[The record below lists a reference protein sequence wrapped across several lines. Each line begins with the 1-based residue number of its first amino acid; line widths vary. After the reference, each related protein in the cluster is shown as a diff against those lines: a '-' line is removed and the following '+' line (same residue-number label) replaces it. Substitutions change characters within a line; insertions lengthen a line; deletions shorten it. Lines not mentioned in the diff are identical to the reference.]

1 MTASTQTNRLVRI
14 LAALFVGMV
23 LVALGWR
30 GWQGEEGGVP
40 TLERYGFY
48 LEEVGKQVGID
59 FVHEAPVLDAKLDH
73 IMPMI
78 ASMGAAVSVVD
89 YDRDGWRDLYVTNS
103 RTGSLNRLYRNLEG
117 RGFEDVAPAMGVAD
131 VNRDG
136 VSMGA
141 VWGDSNND
149 GFEDLFL
156 YKWGKPELFFN
167 RAGKAFERVTDA
179 AGLPNWIN
187 AGSAIW
193 VDYDCDG
200 YLDLF
205 VAGYWPESLNL
216 WHLKTTRM
224 MPESFEY
231 ANNGGRKYL
240 LRNRGDGTFEDVTAR
255 VGIASRRWTLAV
267 GAADLNGSGFPD
279 LFLSN
284 DYGVSELYVNEEGK
298 RFVEVGEQAGVGRQ
312 PKSGMNAAFGDVLN
326 SGDLAIYET
335 NISQAGVL
343 IQGNNLWV
351 LAARETLRFE
361 NLAGAMGVELGGWS
375 FGAQFGDLN
384 NDGVLDL
391 VLTNGYVSADRN
403 GSYWYDFS
411 QVVGGHRAIIS
422 DAKNW
427 PSMRGRSLAGYQ
439 TARVWMNDG
448 MGQFAE
454 VARAVGVRERFD
466 GRAVALV
473 DLWNRGVLDVVVANQ
488 RGPLLVYRNRARTA
502 ANWIGFDLVGRQ
514 SNRSAIGAR
523 VQVFWRGAA
532 QVQEVSGGSGYAA
545 QNQRP
550 LHFGLGERAAVDSVA
565 IRWPSG
571 HVEMFYSP
579 DIRQVHRL
587 VEHGRISPQKA
598 QNRHLPAVR

>member
-1 MTASTQTNRLVRI
+1 MKREDSGIEERRPNRLVQI
-14 LAALFVGMV
+14 LVALFFLLL
-23 LVALGWR
+23 LVALGVMKWG
-30 GWQGEEGGVP
+30 GWQVGERDATDSSLVGTGF
-40 TLERYGFY
+40 ERYGFY
-48 LEEVGKQVGID
+48 LKEVGKQVGID

-73 IMPMI
+73 IMPII

-89 YDRDGWRDLYVTNS
+89 YDRDGWQDLYVTSS
-103 RTGSLNRLYRNLEG
+103 RRGSLNRLYRNLG
-117 RGFEDVAPAMGVAD
+117 GVGFEDVATDLGVAD
-131 VNRDG
+131 VNRAG
-136 VSMGA
+136 VSMGS
-141 VWGDSNND
+141 VWGDYDND

-156 YKWGKPELFFN
+156 YKWGRPELFRN
-167 RAGKAFERVTDA
+167 REGKVFERVTEI
-179 AGLPNWIN
+179 AGLPEWIN

-200 YLDLF
+200 YLDIF
-205 VAGYWPESLNL
+205 VAGYWPESLDL
-216 WHLKTTRM
+216 WNLKTTRM

-240 LRNRGDGTFEDVTAR
+240 LRNSGDGTFEDVTAK

-284 DYGVSELYVNEEGK
+284 DYGISELYVNEGGK
-298 RFVEVGEQAGVGRQ
+298 RFVEMGEQVGVGRQ

-326 SGDLAIYET
+326 RGDLAIYET

-351 LAARETLRFE
+351 RMDGETLRFE
-361 NLAGAMGVELGGWS
+361 NLAGAMGVDLGGWS

-384 NDGVLDL
+384 NDGALDL
-391 VLTNGYVSADRN
+391 VLTNGYVSADGN
-403 GSYWYDFS
+403 GNYWYDFS
-411 QVVGGHRAIIS
+411 QVAGGHSAIIS

-427 PSMRGRSLAGYQ
+427 PPMRGRSLAGHQ
-439 TARVWMNDG
+439 TKRVWVNDG
-448 MGQFAE
+448 AGQFAE
-454 VARAVGVRERFD
+454 VAQAVGVQDRFD

-473 DLWNRGVLDVVVANQ
+473 DLWNRGALDVVVANQ
-488 RGPLLVYRNRARTA
+488 RGPLLLYRNSVRAE

-523 VQVFWRGAA
+523 VQVFWRGWV

-545 QNQRP
+545 QNQRL
-550 LHFGLGERAAVDSVA
+550 LHFGLGDGAAVDSVA
-565 IRWPSG
+565 IRWPLG
-571 HVEMFYSP
+571 QVQMFYAL
-579 DIRQVHRL
+579 DVRQVHRIL
-587 VEHGRISPQKA
+587 E
-598 QNRHLPAVR
+598 N

>member
-1 MTASTQTNRLVRI
+1 MNREDSGIEERRPNRVVRI
-14 LAALFVGMV
+14 LVVLFFGLL
-23 LVALGWR
+23 LVALGAMKW
-30 GWQGEEGGVP
+30 GGEQEDSVSGTGS
-40 TLERYGFY
+40 ERYGFY
-48 LEEVGKQVGID
+48 LREVGKQVGIN

-73 IMPMI
+73 IMPII

-89 YDRDGWRDLYVTNS
+89 YDRDGWQDLYVTSS
-103 RTGSLNRLYRNLEG
+103 RKGSLNRLYRNIEG
-117 RGFEDVAPAMGVAD
+117 MGFHDVATDLGVAD
-131 VNRDG
+131 VNRVG
-136 VSMGA
+136 VSMGS
-141 VWGDSNND
+141 VWGDYDND

-156 YKWGKPELFFN
+156 YKWGRPELFRN
-167 RAGKAFERVTDA
+167 RDGKVFERVTEIV
-179 AGLPNWIN
+179 GLPEWIN

-200 YLDLF
+200 YLDIF

-216 WHLKTTRM
+216 WDLETTRM

-240 LRNRGDGTFEDVTAR
+240 LRNSGGGIFEDVTVQ
-255 VGIASRRWTLAV
+255 VGITSRRWTLAV

-284 DYGVSELYVNEEGK
+284 DYGISELYVNEGGK
-298 RFVEVGEQAGVGRQ
+298 RFVEMGEQAGVGRQ

-326 SGDLAIYET
+326 RGDLAIYET

-351 LAARETLRFE
+351 PMGGETLRFE
-361 NLAGAMGVELGGWS
+361 NLAGAMGVDLGGWS

-384 NDGVLDL
+384 NDGALDL
-391 VLTNGYVSADRN
+391 VLTNGYVSAD
-403 GSYWYDFS
+403 GSGNYWYDFS
-411 QVVGGHRAIIS
+411 QVAGGHSAIIS

-427 PSMRGRSLAGYQ
+427 PPMRGRSLAGRQ
-439 TARVWMNDG
+439 TKRVWVNDG
-448 MGQFAE
+448 EGQFVE
-454 VARAVGVRERFD
+454 VAQAVGVEDRFD

-488 RGPLLVYRNRARTA
+488 RGPLLLYRNTVRAG
-502 ANWIGFDLVGRQ
+502 ANWIGFNLVGQQ

-523 VQVFWRGAA
+523 VQVFWNDEV
-532 QVQEVSGGSGYAA
+532 QVQEVLGGSGYAA

-550 LHFGLGERAAVDSVA
+550 LHFGLGDGAVVDSVA

-571 HVEMFYSP
+571 QVQMFYTL
-579 DIRQVHRL
+579 DVRRVHRI
-587 VEHGRISPQKA
+587 VE
-598 QNRHLPAVR
+598 N

>member
-1 MTASTQTNRLVRI
+1 MKREDSGIEERRPNRLVQI
-14 LAALFVGMV
+14 LVVLFFLLL
-23 LVALGWR
+23 LVALGVMKWG
-30 GWQGEEGGVP
+30 GWQVGERDATDSSLVGTGF
-40 TLERYGFY
+40 ERYGFY
-48 LEEVGKQVGID
+48 LKEVGKQVGID

-73 IMPMI
+73 IMPII

-89 YDRDGWRDLYVTNS
+89 YDRDGWQDLYVTSS
-103 RTGSLNRLYRNLEG
+103 RRGSLNRLYRNLG
-117 RGFEDVAPAMGVAD
+117 GVGFEDVATDLGVAD
-131 VNRDG
+131 VNREG
-136 VSMGA
+136 VSMGS
-141 VWGDSNND
+141 VWGDYDND

-156 YKWGKPELFFN
+156 YKWGRPELFRN
-167 RAGKAFERVTDA
+167 REGKVFERVTEIA
-179 AGLPNWIN
+179 SLPEWVN

-200 YLDLF
+200 YLDIF
-205 VAGYWPESLNL
+205 VAGYWPESLDL
-216 WHLKTTRM
+216 WNLKTTRM

-240 LRNRGDGTFEDVTAR
+240 LRNSGDGTFEDVTAK

-284 DYGVSELYVNEEGK
+284 DYGISELYVNEGGK
-298 RFVEVGEQAGVGRQ
+298 RFVEMGEQAGVGRQ

-326 SGDLAIYET
+326 RGDLAIYET

-351 LAARETLRFE
+351 RMDGETLRFE
-361 NLAGAMGVELGGWS
+361 NLAGAMGVDLGGWS

-384 NDGVLDL
+384 NDGTLDL
-391 VLTNGYVSADRN
+391 VLTNGYVSADGN
-403 GSYWYDFS
+403 GNYWYDFS
-411 QVVGGHRAIIS
+411 QVAGGHSAIIS

-427 PSMRGRSLAGYQ
+427 PPMRGRSLAGHQ
-439 TARVWMNDG
+439 TKRVWMNDG
-448 MGQFAE
+448 AGQFAE
-454 VARAVGVRERFD
+454 VAQAVGVQDRFD

-473 DLWNRGVLDVVVANQ
+473 DLWNRGALDVVVANQ
-488 RGPLLVYRNRARTA
+488 RGPLLLYRNSVRTET
-502 ANWIGFDLVGRQ
+502 NWIGFDLVGRQ

-523 VQVFWRGAA
+523 VQVFWNGEV

-545 QNQRP
+545 QNQRL
-550 LHFGLGERAAVDSVA
+550 LHFGLGESEAVDSIA

-571 HVEMFYSP
+571 QVQMFYAL
-579 DIRQVHRL
+579 DVRRVHRIL
-587 VEHGRISPQKA
+587 E
-598 QNRHLPAVR
+598 N

>member
-1 MTASTQTNRLVRI
+1 MVQI
-14 LAALFVGMV
+14 LAVLFLGAALI
-23 LVALGWR
+23 ALGWG
-30 GWQGEEGGVP
+30 GWQREKKDGPPVA
-40 TLERYGFY
+40 RYGFY
-48 LEEVGKQVGID
+48 LEEVGRQVGID

-73 IMPMI
+73 IMPLI
-78 ASMGAAVSVVD
+78 ASMGAGVSVVD

-103 RTGSLNRLYRNLEG
+103 RKGRLNRLYRNLAG
-117 RGFEDVAPAMGVAD
+117 RGFEDVAPALGIAD
-131 VNRDG
+131 VNREG

-141 VWGDSNND
+141 VWGDSDND

-156 YKWGKPELFFN
+156 YKWGRPELFRN
-167 RAGKAFERVTDA
+167 LAGKAFERVTKT
-179 AGLPNWIN
+179 AGLPDWIN

-216 WHLKTTRM
+216 WDLQTTRI

-284 DYGVSELYVNEEGK
+284 DYGRSELYVNEGGE
-298 RFVEVGEQAGVGRQ
+298 RFVDRGEQAGVGRQ
-312 PKSGMNAAFGDVLN
+312 PKSGMNAAFGDVFN
-326 SGDLAIYET
+326 RGDLAIYET

-351 LAARETLRFE
+351 ATAHMPLRFE
-361 NLAGAMGVELGGWS
+361 NLAGAMGVALGGWS

-384 NDGVLDL
+384 NDGMLDL
-391 VLTNGYVSADRN
+391 FVTNGYVSAN
-403 GSYWYDFS
+403 GRESYWYDFS
-411 QVVGGHRAIIS
+411 QVAGGHSAIIS

-427 PSMRGRSLAGYQ
+427 PPIRGRSLAGHQ
-439 TARVWMNDG
+439 TQRVWINDG
-448 MGQFAE
+448 AGQFAE
-454 VARAVGVRERFD
+454 VARSVGVRERFD

-473 DLWNRGVLDVVVANQ
+473 DLWNRGVLDVVVGNQ
-488 RGPLLVYRNRARTA
+488 RGRLLVYRNTVRPQ
-502 ANWIGFDLVGRQ
+502 ANWIGFDLIGQQ

-523 VQVFWRGAA
+523 VQVFWRDKM
-532 QVQEVSGGSGYAA
+532 QVQEVLGGSGYAS

-550 LHFGLGERAAVDSVA
+550 RHFGLGEGAGVDSIA

-571 HVEMFYSP
+571 RVHKLYAP
-579 DIRQVHRL
+579 DIRQVHRIL
-587 VEHGRISPQKA
+587 EP
-598 QNRHLPAVR
+598 

>member
-1 MTASTQTNRLVRI
+1 MKDSGIEERHPNRVVRI
-14 LAALFVGMV
+14 LVVLFFGLL
-23 LVALGWR
+23 LVALGAMKW
-30 GWQGEEGGVP
+30 GGEQEEKVSDTGF
-40 TLERYGFY
+40 ERYGFH
-48 LEEVGKQVGID
+48 LKEVGKQVGID

-73 IMPMI
+73 IMPII

-89 YDRDGWRDLYVTNS
+89 YDRDGWQDLYVTSS
-103 RTGSLNRLYRNLEG
+103 RKGSLNRLYRNLG
-117 RGFEDVAPAMGVAD
+117 GMGFEDVAAAMGVAD
-131 VNRDG
+131 VNRAG
-136 VSMGA
+136 VSMGS
-141 VWGDSNND
+141 VWGDYDND

-156 YKWGKPELFFN
+156 YKWGRPELFRN
-167 RAGKAFERVTDA
+167 REGEGFERVTET
-179 AGLPNWIN
+179 AGLPRWIN

-193 VDYDCDG
+193 VDYDCNG
-200 YLDLF
+200 YLDIF

-216 WHLKTTRM
+216 WDLESTRM

-240 LRNRGDGTFEDVTAR
+240 LRNLGDGTFEDVTMR

-267 GAADLNGSGFPD
+267 GAVDLNGSGFPD

-284 DYGVSELYVNEEGK
+284 DYGLSELYVNEGGM
-298 RFVEVGEQAGVGRQ
+298 RFVEMGEQVGVGRQ

-326 SGDLAIYET
+326 RGDLAIYET

-351 LAARETLRFE
+351 SRGGETLQFE
-361 NLAGAMGVELGGWS
+361 NLAGAMGVDLGGWS

-384 NDGVLDL
+384 NDGALDL
-391 VLTNGYVSADRN
+391 VLTNGYVSTDGN
-403 GSYWYDFS
+403 GNYWYDFS
-411 QVVGGHRAIIS
+411 QVAGGHSAIIS

-427 PSMRGRSLAGYQ
+427 PPMRGRSLAGHQ
-439 TARVWMNDG
+439 AKCVWVNDG
-448 MGQFAE
+448 VGRFVE
-454 VARAVGVRERFD
+454 VAQAVGVRDRFD

-488 RGPLLVYRNRARTA
+488 RGPLLLYRNTVRAE
-502 ANWIGFDLVGRQ
+502 ANWIGFDLVGQQ

-523 VQVFWRGAA
+523 MQVFWNGEV

-550 LHFGLGERAAVDSVA
+550 LHFGLGEDAAVDSVA

-571 HVEMFYSP
+571 QVQMFYAP
-579 DIRQVHRL
+579 EVRRVHRIL
-587 VEHGRISPQKA
+587 E
-598 QNRHLPAVR
+598 N

>member
-1 MTASTQTNRLVRI
+1 MKESGIEERRPNRVVQI
-14 LAALFVGMV
+14 FVVLFFGLL
-23 LVALGWR
+23 LVALGAMKWG
-30 GWQGEEGGVP
+30 GWLVGEVGTDLPPVSS
-40 TLERYGFY
+40 ERYGFY

-73 IMPMI
+73 IMPII

-89 YDRDGWRDLYVTNS
+89 YDRDGWQDLYVTSS
-103 RTGSLNRLYRNLEG
+103 RKGSLNRLYRNLG
-117 RGFEDVAPAMGVAD
+117 GMGFEDVAETTGVAD
-131 VNRDG
+131 VNREG

-141 VWGDSNND
+141 VWGDYDND

-156 YKWGKPELFFN
+156 YKWGRPELFRN
-167 RAGKAFERVTDA
+167 REGKGFECVTET
-179 AGLPNWIN
+179 AGLPRWIN
-187 AGSAIW
+187 VGSAIW

-200 YLDLF
+200 YLDIF
-205 VAGYWPESLNL
+205 VAGYWSESLNL
-216 WHLKTTRM
+216 WDLESTRM

-240 LRNRGDGTFEDVTAR
+240 LRNLGDGAFEDVTMK

-284 DYGVSELYVNEEGK
+284 DYGISELYVNERGK
-298 RFVEVGEQAGVGRQ
+298 RFVEMGEQAGVGSQ

-326 SGDLAIYET
+326 RGDLAIYET

-351 LAARETLRFE
+351 PVGGETLRFE
-361 NLAGAMGVELGGWS
+361 NLAGAMGVDLGGWS

-384 NDGVLDL
+384 NDGALDL
-391 VLTNGYVSADRN
+391 VLTNGYVSADGN
-403 GSYWYDFS
+403 GNYWYDFS
-411 QVVGGHRAIIS
+411 QVAGGHSAIIS

-427 PSMRGRSLAGYQ
+427 PPMRGRSLAGHQ
-439 TARVWMNDG
+439 TKCVWINDG
-448 MGQFAE
+448 AGQFVE
-454 VARAVGVRERFD
+454 VAQAVGIRDRFD

-488 RGPLLVYRNRARTA
+488 RGPLLLYRNTVRTE
-502 ANWIGFDLVGRQ
+502 ANWIGFDLFGQQ

-523 VQVFWRGAA
+523 VQVFWNGEM
-532 QVQEVSGGSGYAA
+532 QVQEVLGGSGYAA

-550 LHFGLGERAAVDSVA
+550 LHFGLGEGAAVDSVA

-571 HVEMFYSP
+571 
-579 DIRQVHRL
+579 QVHKFYAPDVRRVHRI
-587 VEHGRISPQKA
+587 VE
-598 QNRHLPAVR
+598 N

>member
-1 MTASTQTNRLVRI
+1 MKREDSGIEERRPNRLVQI
-14 LAALFVGMV
+14 LVALFFLLL
-23 LVALGWR
+23 LVALGVMKWG
-30 GWQGEEGGVP
+30 GWQVGERDATDSSLVGTGF
-40 TLERYGFY
+40 ERYGFY
-48 LEEVGKQVGID
+48 LKEVGKQVGID

-73 IMPMI
+73 IMPII

-89 YDRDGWRDLYVTNS
+89 YDRDGWQDLYVTSS
-103 RTGSLNRLYRNLEG
+103 RRGSLNRLYRNLG
-117 RGFEDVAPAMGVAD
+117 GVGFEDVATDLGVAD
-131 VNRDG
+131 VNRAG
-136 VSMGA
+136 VSMGS
-141 VWGDSNND
+141 VWGDYDND

-156 YKWGKPELFFN
+156 YKWGRPELFRN
-167 RAGKAFERVTDA
+167 REGKVFERVTEI
-179 AGLPNWIN
+179 AGLPEWIN

-200 YLDLF
+200 YLDIF
-205 VAGYWPESLNL
+205 VAGYWPESLDL
-216 WHLKTTRM
+216 WNLKTTRM

-240 LRNRGDGTFEDVTAR
+240 LRNSGDGTFEDVTAK

-284 DYGVSELYVNEEGK
+284 DYGISELYVNEGGK
-298 RFVEVGEQAGVGRQ
+298 RFVEMGEQAGVGRQ

-326 SGDLAIYET
+326 RGDLAIYET

-351 LAARETLRFE
+351 RMDGETLRFE
-361 NLAGAMGVELGGWS
+361 NLAGAMGVDLGGWS

-384 NDGVLDL
+384 NDGALDL
-391 VLTNGYVSADRN
+391 VLTNGYVSADGN
-403 GSYWYDFS
+403 GNYWYDFS
-411 QVVGGHRAIIS
+411 QVAGGHSAIIS

-427 PSMRGRSLAGYQ
+427 PPMRGRSLAGHQ
-439 TARVWMNDG
+439 TKRVWVNDG
-448 MGQFAE
+448 VGQFAE
-454 VARAVGVRERFD
+454 VAQAVGVRDRFD

-473 DLWNRGVLDVVVANQ
+473 DLWNRGALDVVVANQ
-488 RGPLLVYRNRARTA
+488 RGPLLLYRNSVRAET
-502 ANWIGFDLVGRQ
+502 NWIGFDLVGRQ

-523 VQVFWRGAA
+523 VQVFWRGWV

-545 QNQRP
+545 QNQRL
-550 LHFGLGERAAVDSVA
+550 LHFGLGESAAVDSVA

-571 HVEMFYSP
+571 QVQMFYAL
-579 DIRQVHRL
+579 DVRQVHRIL
-587 VEHGRISPQKA
+587 E
-598 QNRHLPAVR
+598 N

>member
-1 MTASTQTNRLVRI
+1 MNREDSGIEERRPNRVVRI
-14 LAALFVGMV
+14 LVVVFFGLL
-23 LVALGWR
+23 LVALGAMKW
-30 GWQGEEGGVP
+30 GGEQEEKVSGTGSD
-40 TLERYGFY
+40 RYGFY
-48 LEEVGKQVGID
+48 LKEVGKQVGID

-73 IMPMI
+73 IMPII

-89 YDRDGWRDLYVTNS
+89 YDRDGWQDLYVASS
-103 RTGSLNRLYRNLEG
+103 RRGSLNRLYRNIEG
-117 RGFEDVAPAMGVAD
+117 TGFRDVATDLGVAD
-131 VNRDG
+131 VNRAG
-136 VSMGA
+136 VSMGS
-141 VWGDSNND
+141 VWGDYDND

-156 YKWGKPELFFN
+156 YKWGRPELFRN
-167 RAGKAFERVTDA
+167 LDGKAFERVTET
-179 AGLPNWIN
+179 AGLPGWIN

-200 YLDLF
+200 YLDIF

-216 WHLKTTRM
+216 WDLETTRM

-240 LRNRGDGTFEDVTAR
+240 LRNSGDGTFEDVTVQ

-284 DYGVSELYVNEEGK
+284 DYGISELYVNEGGK
-298 RFVEVGEQAGVGRQ
+298 RFVEMGEQAGVGRQ

-326 SGDLAIYET
+326 RGDLAIYET

-351 LAARETLRFE
+351 PMGDETLRFE
-361 NLAGAMGVELGGWS
+361 NLAGAMGVDLGGWS

-384 NDGVLDL
+384 NDGALDI
-391 VLTNGYVSADRN
+391 VLTNGYVSAD
-403 GSYWYDFS
+403 GSGNYWYDFS
-411 QVVGGHRAIIS
+411 QVAGGHSAIIS

-427 PSMRGRSLAGYQ
+427 PPMRGRSLAGRQ
-439 TARVWMNDG
+439 TKRVWVNDG
-448 MGQFAE
+448 AGQFVE
-454 VARAVGVRERFD
+454 VAQAVGVQDRFD

-488 RGPLLVYRNRARTA
+488 RGPLLLYRNTVRAE
-502 ANWIGFDLVGRQ
+502 ANWIGFELFGQQ

-523 VQVFWRGAA
+523 VRVFWNGEV
-532 QVQEVSGGSGYAA
+532 QVQEVLGGSGYAA

-550 LHFGLGERAAVDSVA
+550 LHFGLGEGAAVDSVS

-571 HVEMFYSP
+571 QVQMFYTP
-579 DIRQVHRL
+579 DVRRVHRIL
-587 VEHGRISPQKA
+587 E
-598 QNRHLPAVR
+598 N

>member
-1 MTASTQTNRLVRI
+1 MNREDSSTDERRSNRVVRI
-14 LAALFVGMV
+14 LVVVFFGLL
-23 LVALGWR
+23 LVALGAMKW
-30 GWQGEEGGVP
+30 GGEQEEKVSGTGF
-40 TLERYGFY
+40 ERYGFY
-48 LEEVGKQVGID
+48 LKEVGKQVGID

-73 IMPMI
+73 IMPII

-89 YDRDGWRDLYVTNS
+89 YDRDGWQDLYVTSS
-103 RTGSLNRLYRNLEG
+103 RRGSLNRLYRNIEG
-117 RGFEDVAPAMGVAD
+117 TGFRDVATDLGVAD
-131 VNRDG
+131 VNRAG
-136 VSMGA
+136 VSMGS
-141 VWGDSNND
+141 VWGDYDND

-156 YKWGKPELFFN
+156 YKWGRPELFRN
-167 RAGKAFERVTDA
+167 LDGKAFERVTET
-179 AGLPNWIN
+179 AGLPGWIN

-200 YLDLF
+200 YLDIF

-216 WHLKTTRM
+216 WDLETTRM

-240 LRNRGDGTFEDVTAR
+240 LRNSGDGTFEDVTVQ
-255 VGIASRRWTLAV
+255 VGITSRRWTLAV

-284 DYGVSELYVNEEGK
+284 DYGISELYVNEGGK
-298 RFVEVGEQAGVGRQ
+298 RFVEMGEQAGVGRQ

-326 SGDLAIYET
+326 RGDLAIYET

-351 LAARETLRFE
+351 PMGDETLRFE
-361 NLAGAMGVELGGWS
+361 NLAGAMGVDLGGWS

-384 NDGVLDL
+384 NDGALDL
-391 VLTNGYVSADRN
+391 VLTNGYISAD
-403 GSYWYDFS
+403 GSGNYWYDFS
-411 QVVGGHRAIIS
+411 QVAGGHSAIIS

-427 PSMRGRSLAGYQ
+427 PPMRGRSLAGRQ
-439 TARVWMNDG
+439 TKRVWVNDG
-448 MGQFAE
+448 AGQFVE
-454 VARAVGVRERFD
+454 VAQAVGVKDRFD
-466 GRAVALV
+466 GRAVVLV
-473 DLWNRGVLDVVVANQ
+473 DLWNRGTLDAVVANQ
-488 RGPLLVYRNRARTA
+488 RGPLLLYRNTVRAE
-502 ANWIGFDLVGRQ
+502 ANWIGFDLVGQQ

-523 VQVFWRGAA
+523 VQVFWNGEV

-550 LHFGLGERAAVDSVA
+550 LHFGLGDGAAVDSVS

-571 HVEMFYSP
+571 QVQMFYAP
-579 DIRQVHRL
+579 DVRWVHRIL
-587 VEHGRISPQKA
+587 E
-598 QNRHLPAVR
+598 N

>member
-1 MTASTQTNRLVRI
+1 MNREDSGIEERRSNRVVRI
-14 LAALFVGMV
+14 LVVLFFGLL
-23 LVALGWR
+23 LVALGAMKW
-30 GWQGEEGGVP
+30 GGEQEDSVSGTGS
-40 TLERYGFY
+40 ERYGFY
-48 LEEVGKQVGID
+48 LKEVGKQVGID

-73 IMPMI
+73 IMPII

-89 YDRDGWRDLYVTNS
+89 YDRDGWQDLYVTSS
-103 RTGSLNRLYRNLEG
+103 RRGSLNRLYRNLEG
-117 RGFEDVAPAMGVAD
+117 TGFHDVATDLGVAD
-131 VNRDG
+131 VNRVG
-136 VSMGA
+136 VSMGS
-141 VWGDSNND
+141 VWGDYDND

-156 YKWGKPELFFN
+156 FKWGRPELFHN
-167 RAGKAFERVTDA
+167 LDGKAFERVTEIV
-179 AGLPNWIN
+179 GLPEWIN

-200 YLDLF
+200 YLDIF

-216 WHLKTTRM
+216 WDLETTRM

-240 LRNRGDGTFEDVTAR
+240 LRNSGDGTFEDVTVQ
-255 VGIASRRWTLAV
+255 VGITSRRWTLAV

-284 DYGVSELYVNEEGK
+284 DYGISELYVNEGGK
-298 RFVEVGEQAGVGRQ
+298 RFVEMGEQAGVGRQ

-326 SGDLAIYET
+326 RGDLAIYET

-351 LAARETLRFE
+351 PMGGETLRFE
-361 NLAGAMGVELGGWS
+361 NLAGAMGVDLGGWS

-384 NDGVLDL
+384 NDGALDL
-391 VLTNGYVSADRN
+391 VLTNGYVSADGS

-411 QVVGGHRAIIS
+411 QVAGGHSAIIS

-427 PSMRGRSLAGYQ
+427 PPMRGRSLAGRQ
-439 TARVWMNDG
+439 TKRVWVNDG
-448 MGQFAE
+448 EGQFVE
-454 VARAVGVRERFD
+454 VAQAVGVQDRFD

-488 RGPLLVYRNRARTA
+488 RGPLLLYRNTVRVE
-502 ANWIGFDLVGRQ
+502 ANWIGFNLVGQQ

-523 VQVFWRGAA
+523 VQVFWNDEV
-532 QVQEVSGGSGYAA
+532 QVQEVLGGSGYAA

-550 LHFGLGERAAVDSVA
+550 LHFGLGDGAVVDSVA

-571 HVEMFYSP
+571 QVQMFYTL
-579 DIRQVHRL
+579 DVRRVHRI
-587 VEHGRISPQKA
+587 VE
-598 QNRHLPAVR
+598 N

>member
-1 MTASTQTNRLVRI
+1 MNREDSGIEERRPNRVVRI
-14 LAALFVGMV
+14 LVVLFFGLL
-23 LVALGWR
+23 LVALGAMKW
-30 GWQGEEGGVP
+30 GGEQEDSVSG
-40 TLERYGFY
+40 TDSERYGFY
-48 LEEVGKQVGID
+48 LREVGKQVGIN

-73 IMPMI
+73 IMPII

-89 YDRDGWRDLYVTNS
+89 YDRDGWQDLYVTSS
-103 RTGSLNRLYRNLEG
+103 RKGSLNRLYRNIEG
-117 RGFEDVAPAMGVAD
+117 MGFHDVATDLGVAD
-131 VNRDG
+131 VNRVG
-136 VSMGA
+136 VSMGS
-141 VWGDSNND
+141 VWGDYDND
-149 GFEDLFL
+149 GFEDLLL
-156 YKWGKPELFFN
+156 YKWGRPELFRN
-167 RAGKAFERVTDA
+167 RDGKVFERVTEIV
-179 AGLPNWIN
+179 GLPEWIN

-200 YLDLF
+200 YLDIF

-216 WHLKTTRM
+216 WDLETTRM

-240 LRNRGDGTFEDVTAR
+240 LRNSGGGIFEDVTVQ
-255 VGIASRRWTLAV
+255 VGITSRRWTLAV

-284 DYGVSELYVNEEGK
+284 DYGISELYVNEGGK
-298 RFVEVGEQAGVGRQ
+298 RFVEMGEQAGVGRQ

-326 SGDLAIYET
+326 RGDLAIYET

-351 LAARETLRFE
+351 PIGGETLRFE
-361 NLAGAMGVELGGWS
+361 NLAGAMGVDLGGWS

-384 NDGVLDL
+384 NDGALDI
-391 VLTNGYVSADRN
+391 VLTNGYVSAD
-403 GSYWYDFS
+403 GSGNYWYDFS
-411 QVVGGHRAIIS
+411 QVAGGHSAIIS

-427 PSMRGRSLAGYQ
+427 PPMRGRSLAGRQ
-439 TARVWMNDG
+439 TKRVWVNDG
-448 MGQFAE
+448 AGQFVE
-454 VARAVGVRERFD
+454 VAQAVGVEDRFD

-488 RGPLLVYRNRARTA
+488 RGPLLLYRNTVRAE
-502 ANWIGFDLVGRQ
+502 ANWIGFNLVGQQ

-523 VQVFWRGAA
+523 VQVFWNDEV
-532 QVQEVSGGSGYAA
+532 QVQEVLGGSGYAA

-550 LHFGLGERAAVDSVA
+550 LHFGLGDGAVVDSVA

-571 HVEMFYSP
+571 QVQMFYTL
-579 DIRQVHRL
+579 DVRRVHRI
-587 VEHGRISPQKA
+587 VE
-598 QNRHLPAVR
+598 N

>member
-1 MTASTQTNRLVRI
+1 MNREDSGIEERRPNRVVRI
-14 LAALFVGMV
+14 LVVLFFGLL
-23 LVALGWR
+23 LVALGAMKW
-30 GWQGEEGGVP
+30 GGEQEDSVSG
-40 TLERYGFY
+40 TDSERYGFY
-48 LEEVGKQVGID
+48 LREVGKQVGIN

-73 IMPMI
+73 IMPII

-89 YDRDGWRDLYVTNS
+89 YDRDGWQDLYVTSS
-103 RTGSLNRLYRNLEG
+103 RKGSLNRLYRNIEG
-117 RGFEDVAPAMGVAD
+117 MGFHDVATDLGVAD
-131 VNRDG
+131 VNRVG
-136 VSMGA
+136 VSMGS
-141 VWGDSNND
+141 VWGDYDND

-156 YKWGKPELFFN
+156 YKWGRPELFRN
-167 RAGKAFERVTDA
+167 RDGKVFERVTEIV
-179 AGLPNWIN
+179 GLPEWIN

-200 YLDLF
+200 YLDIF

-216 WHLKTTRM
+216 WDLETTRM

-240 LRNRGDGTFEDVTAR
+240 LRNSGGGIFEDVTVQ
-255 VGIASRRWTLAV
+255 VGITSRRWTLAV

-284 DYGVSELYVNEEGK
+284 DYGISELYVNEGGK
-298 RFVEVGEQAGVGRQ
+298 RFVEMGEQAGVGRQ

-326 SGDLAIYET
+326 RGDLAIYET

-351 LAARETLRFE
+351 PMGGETLRFE
-361 NLAGAMGVELGGWS
+361 NLAGAMGVDLGGWS

-384 NDGVLDL
+384 NDGALDL
-391 VLTNGYVSADRN
+391 VLTNGYVSAD
-403 GSYWYDFS
+403 GSGNYWYDFS
-411 QVVGGHRAIIS
+411 QVAGGHSAIIS

-427 PSMRGRSLAGYQ
+427 PPMRGRSLAGRQ
-439 TARVWMNDG
+439 TKRVWVNDG
-448 MGQFAE
+448 EGQFVE
-454 VARAVGVRERFD
+454 VAQAVGVEDRFD

-488 RGPLLVYRNRARTA
+488 RGPLLLYRNTVRAE
-502 ANWIGFDLVGRQ
+502 ANWIGFNLVGQQ

-523 VQVFWRGAA
+523 VQVFWNDEV
-532 QVQEVSGGSGYAA
+532 QVQEVLGGSGYAA

-550 LHFGLGERAAVDSVA
+550 LHFGLGDGAVVDSVA

-571 HVEMFYSP
+571 QVQMFYTL
-579 DIRQVHRL
+579 DVRRVHRI
-587 VEHGRISPQKA
+587 VE
-598 QNRHLPAVR
+598 N